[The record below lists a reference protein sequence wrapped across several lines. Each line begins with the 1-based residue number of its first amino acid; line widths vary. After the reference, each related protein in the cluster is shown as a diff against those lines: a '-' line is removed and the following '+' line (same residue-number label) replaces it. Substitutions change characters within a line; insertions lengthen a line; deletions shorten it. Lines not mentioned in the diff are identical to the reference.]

1 MNIKKDGMT
10 NIQYKELINPRTLEV
25 AEGVFDVV
33 VKRADGSSVSLLD
46 DVVVGLVQEVAA
58 LLKLLKT

>member
-1 MNIKKDGMT
+1 MT

>member
-1 MNIKKDGMT
+1 LNIIKGGMT
-10 NIQYKELINPRTLEV
+10 NIQYKEWIHPGTLEV

>member
-1 MNIKKDGMT
+1 MNIKGGMT
-10 NIQYKELINPRTLEV
+10 NIQYKEWIDPGTLEV

-46 DVVVGLVQEVAA
+46 DVVVGWVQEVAA
-58 LLKLLKT
+58 LLKL